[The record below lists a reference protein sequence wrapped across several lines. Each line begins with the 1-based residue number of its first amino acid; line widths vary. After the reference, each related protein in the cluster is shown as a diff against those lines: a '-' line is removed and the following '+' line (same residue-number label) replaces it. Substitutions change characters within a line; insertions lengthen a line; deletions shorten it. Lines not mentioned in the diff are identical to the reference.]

1 MQSLI
6 AIILAVGLP
15 AHVYGVPIPTVSA
28 SDDSVMPAPVGGAQP
43 FASGGFNSEPIIRK
57 FNLREVVFDPDELSQ
72 RDTPGFLA
80 VGLGTYYGGE
90 LFIRGIPDGK
100 GIEDSVSKRD
110 IDDVLGLEGG
120 LFKRRVD
127 EVLGV
132 EGSLFKRD
140 DVWDVLGVEGGV
152 FKREDIFQEL
162 ASVPPPE
169 GSQLSERR
177 ILPVLREEGLYKREP
192 DPKKEVKRCIEFA
205 TWAGVDG
212 YQPPE
217 ELC

>member
-1 MQSLI
+1 MHSKMQSLI
-6 AIILAVGLP
+6 AIILAVRLP
-15 AHVYGVPIPTVSA
+15 AHVYGAPIPTVSA

-43 FASGGFNSEPIIRK
+43 FASGGFNSEPIIQK

-72 RDTPGFLA
+72 RDIPEFLS

-90 LFIRGIPDGK
+90 LFKRDIPDGK

-110 IDDVLGLEGG
+110 IDEVLGLEGA
-120 LFKRRVD
+120 
-127 EVLGV
+127 
-132 EGSLFKRD
+132 LFKRD
-140 DVWDVLGVEGGV
+140 DVWDALEVEGGV

-162 ASVPPPE
+162 ASVPSPE